1 VDRDALQTASED
13 PGTYAALRVIAPGI
27 FEGEGQTAECPQ
39 YLQESNGSVPA
50 GPLAGPTLGEWGR
63 ERRS

>member
-1 VDRDALQTASED
+1 
-13 PGTYAALRVIAPGI
+13 LRVIAPGI